1 MKARDTVSVSAL
13 RSALAAIENAEAVD
27 ATAHPPGT
35 TESSHFAGSVAG
47 LGHAEVERRGL
58 SEPEVEQIVRTEAD
72 ERQSAAREV
81 EGAGHHQRAARLR
94 AEAEVLLRYVQH

>member
-1 MKARDTVSVSAL
+1 MKARDPISVSAL

-27 ATAHPPGT
+27 VAAHPPAA
-35 TESSHFAGSVAG
+35 TESSHFAGSAAG
-47 LGHAEVERRGL
+47 LGHAEVERRAL
-58 SEPEVEQIVRTEAD
+58 SEPEVEQIVRTEVD